1 MRSST
6 NASLKAVTVASLC
19 TLFAC
24 GGSSTSQQAP
34 NDSLTIP
41 NSGMTNPNLGIDYR
55 DYAPFRESTTRT
67 FTGGTYSTVVTG
79 NVIGFRWGKTVEGF
93 RIVGNWVCLDTYL
106 NDGEKEPYRIR
117 TTKAEMSVDG
127 GPWTTVIHPC
137 EGQPYSLVTFD
148 KPYSLRVWGYVEH
161 IPYFWQHVLTPVAQ
175 VRNTCWTGENNVRDA
190 LEQKEVW
197 HDAVRGWEPTR
208 GTGTLKDGIPTG
220 EGITYTWFQT
230 IAKGAGPL
238 WTSTTYCLVR

>member
-1 MRSST
+1 MKTSF
-6 NASLKAVTVASLC
+6 KAVAVTSLYA
-19 TLFAC
+19 LFAC
-24 GGSSTSQQAP
+24 GGGGSV
-34 NDSLTIP
+34 P
-41 NSGMTNPNLGIDYR
+41 NSGIENPNLGISVPVYDYR
-55 DYAPFRESTTRT
+55 DYAPFRESVTRH

-93 RIVGNWVCLDTYL
+93 RIVGNWVCLDSFL
-106 NDGEKEPYRIR
+106 NDGEKEPFRIR
-117 TTKAEMSVDG
+117 TVKAEMSIAG
-127 GPWTTVIHPC
+127 GAWETVIHPC
-137 EGQPYSLVTFD
+137 EGQPYSPVTFD

-161 IPYFWQHVLTPVAQ
+161 IPYFWQHSLTPVAQ

>member
-34 NDSLTIP
+34 DGSLT
-41 NSGMTNPNLGIDYR
+41 NPVISVPVYDYR
-55 DYAPFRESTTRT
+55 DYAPFRESVTRH

-79 NVIGFRWGKTVEGF
+79 NVIGFRWGKTIEGF
-93 RIVGNWVCLDTYL
+93 RVVGSWICLDSFL
-106 NDGEKEPYRIR
+106 DDGQKEPYRIR

-137 EGQPYSLVTFD
+137 EGQPYSPVTFD

-190 LEQKEVW
+190 LHQQEVW
-197 HDAVRGWEPTR
+197 YASGVWAERG
-208 GTGTLKDGIPTG
+208 GTGNIKDGIPTG
-220 EGITYTWFQT
+220 EGIVYNWFQT

-238 WTSTTYCLVR
+238 WTSTTYCLVK